1 MILIDTN
8 IISEIMSQSPEP
20 NVINWINNQDSLIL
34 FVSTITIA
42 EINYGLRIMPD
53 GQRKKL
59 LTERFT
65 YFITKAFEQRI
76 LSFNEDAA
84 NHYAEIMAHKKEI
97 GRPMSIPDGQIAAVA
112 RSNELSIAT
121 RNTRDFDECGI
132 ILINP
137 FNEIG

>member
-8 IISEIMSQSPEP
+8 IISEMMSQSPEP
-20 NVINWINNQDSLIL
+20 NVINWVNNQDSLAL

-42 EINYGLRIMPD
+42 EINYGLRVMPN

-76 LSFNEDAA
+76 LNFNEDAA
-84 NHYAEIMAHKKEI
+84 HHYAEVMAHRKEI
-97 GRPMSIPDGQIAAVA
+97 GRPMSIPDGQIAAIA
-112 RSNELSIAT
+112 RANELSIAT
-121 RNTRDFDECGI
+121 RNTRDFDECGVNI
-132 ILINP
+132 INP
-137 FNEIG
+137 FNGEH